1 MADNQSTP
9 ALHSAG
15 AVRLICKWSMQ
26 SYFHNFVLPFGR
38 LTGVGLPKELHPH
51 HGEDEDDDAEDEGE
65 VGERAHRVHH
75 DRQDIVQRLP

>member
-51 HGEDEDDDAEDEGE
+51 HGEDEDDDHLHVIGDEFNTLHCTQYG
-65 VGERAHRVHH
+65 
-75 DRQDIVQRLP
+75 L